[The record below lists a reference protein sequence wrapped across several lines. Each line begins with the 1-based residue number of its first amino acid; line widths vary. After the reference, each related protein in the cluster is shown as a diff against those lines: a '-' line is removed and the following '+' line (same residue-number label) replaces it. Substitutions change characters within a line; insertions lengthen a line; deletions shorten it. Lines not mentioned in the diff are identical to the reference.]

1 MTDQT
6 RAASVDGAVAAH
18 VDDQPRRRTV
28 GGLVP
33 ARPRPW
39 VRTVHNA
46 LEVVQGRHVRIWIAV
61 VLTTILIG
69 TAGYIVLFSWN
80 PSDAAYMTVITM
92 TTVGFREVRELVD
105 WPERVWTMLFAIS
118 GVGIIYG
125 SIGIVAEAVLAEAT
139 SGRREARRMA
149 EAVADLRGHYILCG
163 YGRVGSTVAR
173 ELVHAG
179 QELVVIDILPES
191 LERARRDGHLVVQGD
206 ATSDD
211 TLMLAGIERARGLVA
226 TIDSDANNVYVT
238 LSARAINPGLFI
250 VGRANAEGSDAK
262 LTQAGANRVVSP
274 YTMAGRRIAEL
285 AIRPRV
291 ADFIDAALSHGELRV
306 SMEELEVAAAGPL
319 DGRTVGELRDEGIF
333 TLAIVHG
340 EGDYEANPSPD
351 RALKSGE
358 SLVVSGSTERLAG
371 LRARV

>member
-1 MTDQT
+1 M
-6 RAASVDGAVAAH
+6 
-18 VDDQPRRRTV
+18 
-28 GGLVP
+28 P

-39 VRTVHNA
+39 VRSLNSA
-46 LEVVQGRHVRIWIAV
+46 LEVVQGRHVRIWLV
-61 VLTTILIG
+61 VVATTSLVG
-69 TAGYIVLFSWN
+69 TLGYILLFGWSL
-80 PSDAAYMTVITM
+80 PDAGYMTVITM
-92 TTVGFREVRELVD
+92 TTVGFREVRELVE
-105 WPERVWTMLFAIS
+105 WPERAWTMLLAVA

-125 SIGIVAEAVLAEAT
+125 SIGIVAEAVLAEAS

-149 EAVADLRGHYILCG
+149 EAVADLTGHYILCG

-179 QELVVIDILPES
+179 QKIVVLDILPES
-191 LERARRDGHLVVQGD
+191 LERARHDGHLVVQGD

-211 TLMLAGIERARGLVA
+211 TLILAGIERARGLVA

-238 LSARAINPGLFI
+238 LSARAINPRLFI

-306 SMEELEVAAAGPL
+306 SMEEVEVAAGGPL

-333 TLAIVHG
+333 TLAIVRG
-340 EGDYEANPSPD
+340 ESDYEANPPPD
-351 RALKSGE
+351 RQLKSGE

-371 LRARV
+371 LRERV